1 MLSGGFA
8 KEAKRSSLL
17 QTLIAPLA
25 AVHSRLLVLNVLQ
38 VFVCIFVYFV
48 FVCAC
53 VCTCV
58 RARAT
63 LSLYVCVR
71 ALWVCEDLLPLCVWP
86 RPCASLRRAGS
97 TGASGAPSTA
107 INV

>member
-25 AVHSRLLVLNVLQ
+25 AVPPRLLVLNVLQ
-38 VFVCIFVYFV
+38 VFVAHGFV
-48 FVCAC
+48 AA
-53 VCTCV
+53 V
-58 RARAT
+58 RVAQAMRQPA
-63 LSLYVCVR
+63 
-71 ALWVCEDLLPLCVWP
+71 P
-86 RPCASLRRAGS
+86 RREHRHGRRA
-97 TGASGAPSTA
+97 AGAPSTA